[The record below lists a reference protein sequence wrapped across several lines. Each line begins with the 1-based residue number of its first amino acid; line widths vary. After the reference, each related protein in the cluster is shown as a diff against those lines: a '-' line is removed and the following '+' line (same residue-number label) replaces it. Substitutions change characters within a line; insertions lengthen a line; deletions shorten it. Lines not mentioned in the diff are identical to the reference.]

1 MIARSVALAAAL
13 CLAPG
18 FGLAQ
23 AQEPAKEPGKEDM
36 PVVPVNGMKKPEM
49 RNYRAAW
56 AGFEAFDKHRAL
68 APAASLHFRM
78 ISRNPSAAAPI
89 DGVELKI
96 VGDEESI
103 PVPIAADG
111 KFTLPR
117 VQAAYDSDA
126 LLVLNRK
133 QGLLRA
139 MPDIRT
145 PGLPENVRRLGD
157 LRLECQVLVAV
168 VKEEIPFMINALINS
183 VLLTRD
189 WCGKEK
195 LSIGFR
201 AERTPKTATLVHGE
215 RRKEVQVT
223 GEEYV
228 APIGDSAWPDDAL
241 IELTFENPAA

>member
-18 FGLAQ
+18 LGLAQ
-23 AQEPAKEPGKEDM
+23 EAPKEEM
-36 PVVPVNGMKKPEM
+36 QVVPVNGMKKPEM

-56 AGFEAFDKHRAL
+56 AGFEAFDKQRAL
-68 APAASLHFRM
+68 APAAPLHFRM
-78 ISRNPSAAAPI
+78 VSRNPSAVAPL

-96 VGDEESI
+96 VGDDTI

-139 MPDIRT
+139 SPDIRT
-145 PGLPENVRRLGD
+145 PGLPDNVRRLGD

-168 VKEEIPFMINALINS
+168 VKEEIPFMVNALINS
-183 VLLTRD
+183 LLLTRD
-189 WCGKEK
+189 WCSKDK

-201 AERTPKTATLVHGE
+201 ADRKPASATLVHGE
-215 RRKEVQVT
+215 RRQAVQVT

-228 APIGDSAWPDDAL
+228 APIGDSSWPDDAL
-241 IELTFENPAA
+241 IELTYENPAT

>member
-18 FGLAQ
+18 LGL
-23 AQEPAKEPGKEDM
+23 AQEPAKEDM

-96 VGDEESI
+96 VGDDESI

-139 MPDIRT
+139 MPDIHT
-145 PGLPENVRRLGD
+145 PGLPENARRLGD

-168 VKEEIPFMINALINS
+168 VKEEIPFMVNALINS

-189 WCGKEK
+189 WCNKDKME
-195 LSIGFR
+195 IGFR
-201 AERTPKTATLVHGE
+201 APRAPKSATLVHGD
-215 RRKEVQVT
+215 RKKEIRVI
-223 GEEYV
+223 ENEFV
-228 APIGDSAWPDDAL
+228 APLGDAAWPDDAL
-241 IELTFENPAA
+241 IELTFEKPEA